1 MKALKLGLVVSLFA
15 LFCVAC
21 GTQEST
27 NSNTAPAA
35 NRNAAPATPTSTAP
49 AANSNAAGASKAAT
63 TVDAAALFNNDSAPK
78 CASCH
83 EADGKG
89 KKAISKDMPDFTDAA
104 WQKKANDAEMVET
117 IKNGHKPMPAYKDK
131 LSDDQ
136 IKALVA
142 YIRKF
147 AK

>member
-35 NRNAAPATPTSTAP
+35 NKNTAAATPAPATPN
-49 AANSNAAGASKAAT
+49 ANATGASKVAT
-63 TVDAAALFNNDSAPK
+63 TVDAAALFSNDSAPK

-104 WQKKANDAEMVET
+104 WQKKATDAEMTET
-117 IKNGHKPMPAYKDK
+117 IKNGHKPMPPYKDK

-142 YIRKF
+142 YVRKF

>member
-1 MKALKLGLVVSLFA
+1 MKALKLGLVVSLA
-15 LFCVAC
+15 VLFCVAC
-21 GTQEST
+21 GTQETT

-35 NRNAAPATPTSTAP
+35 NKNTATSPVP
-49 AANSNAAGASKAAT
+49 AANLNTNAAGASKVAT
-63 TVDAAALFNNDSAPK
+63 SVDAAALFNNDSAPK
-78 CASCH
+78 CATCH

-89 KKAISKDMPDFTDAA
+89 KKTISKDMPDFTDAA
-104 WQKKANDAEMVET
+104 WQKKATDAEMIET
-117 IKNGHKPMPAYKDK
+117 IKNGHKPMPPYKDK

>member
-1 MKALKLGLVVSLFA
+1 
-15 LFCVAC
+15 LFCAAC
-21 GTQEST
+21 GLHEST

-35 NRNAAPATPTSTAP
+35 NKNTAAATPAP
-49 AANSNAAGASKAAT
+49 TTPPNANAAGASKAAT

-83 EADGKG
+83 EANGKG

-104 WQKKANDAEMVET
+104 WQKKANDAEMIEN